1 MRSYVGAVLV
11 ALLLTVPTAC
21 GSSSSYFCTGASTSG
36 CTKVPANASTEAFCA
51 AGSTFSSVEGFANGV
66 KAAKSLAAVGTPP
79 DIDASARAGFV
90 ELVERMVDSKNGPD
104 FRSRT
109 RHLSNVEKK
118 HLLDLDTYIG
128 KTCQT

>member
-1 MRSYVGAVLV
+1 MRTYVGAALVTVLL
-11 ALLLTVPTAC
+11 AVPTAC
-21 GSSSSYFCTGASTSG
+21 GSSKAYFCTGASTSG
-36 CTKVPANASTEAFCA
+36 CTKVPANATIAAFCA
-51 AGSTFSSVEGFANGV
+51 AGSSFSSVEGFSNGV
-66 KAAKSLAAVGTPP
+66 KAAKALAAVGTPP

-109 RHLSNVEKK
+109 RHLSNEEKK